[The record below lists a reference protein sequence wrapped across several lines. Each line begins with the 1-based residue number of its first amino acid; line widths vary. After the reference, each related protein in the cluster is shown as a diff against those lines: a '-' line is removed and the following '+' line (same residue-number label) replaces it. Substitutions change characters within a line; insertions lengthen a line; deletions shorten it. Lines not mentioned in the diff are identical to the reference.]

1 MKCRISGKL
10 FTSYELAN
18 YEILHSIKKK
28 TGFSHTFQMCSAK
41 HLRNKRTS
49 LLEVSKKK
57 KTCGS
62 VVYQV
67 NHIALW
73 DTVEYSMH
81 IKKMC
86 IHAYVLYIAGIVC

>member
-57 KTCGS
+57 KRVVQWCIKSTTLHCGI
-62 VVYQV
+62 Q
-67 NHIALW
+67 
-73 DTVEYSMH
+73 
-81 IKKMC
+81 
-86 IHAYVLYIAGIVC
+86 